1 MSINQ
6 ATSNNAPFL
15 SAGCTSNVAGATASR
30 LRLARATL
38 RFAGE
43 LLTSPAILLADL
55 FHRER
60 TLTRRTLIAYLVLL
74 ALASALSLGIV
85 ADYRLQ
91 VEQAWTVLGGYGE
104 AATELPQLTFANE
117 IRLAAAEQQ
126 LDPALLASMIIVES
140 SLRPEVVSRAGAR
153 GLMQLLPATWRSLR
167 PNSVCDGE
175 HQAPACG
182 EDCIFAPLANIRAGA
197 SYLRTML
204 DEFDGNFVAAFA
216 AYNAG
221 APAVRQVAAEALS
234 IPPYPETEQYVGQ
247 ILARWSA
254 LRALDGE
261 HSPVARLA
269 QPGQISFAV
278 LGVSAGL
285 WLILI
290 GWAIIK
296 GRQTG
301 HPDALV

>member
-6 ATSNNAPFL
+6 ATTNDAPPL
-15 SAGCTSNVAGATASR
+15 TPRPMAIVGEARTSH
-30 LRLARATL
+30 LRLARECVH
-38 RFAGE
+38 FAGE
-43 LLTSPAILLADL
+43 VLTSPAIMLADL

-74 ALASALSLGIV
+74 AVASTLSLGFV

-104 AATELPQLTFANE
+104 AATELPQLAFADE

-126 LDPALLASMIIVES
+126 LDPALLASMIMVES
-140 SLRPEVVSRAGAR
+140 SLRPEVVSHAGAR
-153 GLMQLLPATWRSLR
+153 GLMQLLPATWRTLR
-167 PNSVCDGE
+167 PDSACDGE
-175 HQAPACG
+175 HAAPACG

-197 SYLRTML
+197 SYLRAML
-204 DEFDGNFVAAFA
+204 DEFDGNFAAAFA

-221 APAVRQVAAEALS
+221 PPAVRQVAAKGLS
-234 IPPYPETEQYVGQ
+234 IPPYPETEHYVGQ
-247 ILARWSA
+247 VLARWVA
-254 LRALDGE
+254 LRALDGG

-269 QPGQISFAV
+269 QPGQVSFAV
-278 LGVSAGL
+278 LGVSTGL

-290 GWAIIK
+290 GWAVIK
-296 GRQTG
+296 GRRTG